1 MRNKIKIILVVVIVG
16 ALFTMFVRSLKAQ
29 TPFQPIQQYKIQSQ
43 GLYSNTQRSIDLY
56 EQALP
61 SVNSM
66 FEYAIYNG
74 SGTLCTREN
83 TGANSP
89 YYSTQNTC

>member
-16 ALFTMFVRSLKAQ
+16 ALFAMFARSLEAQ

-43 GLYSNTQRSIDLY
+43 GLYSNTQRSIALY

-74 SGTLCTREN
+74 SGTLCTRQN
-83 TGANSP
+83 TGTNSP
-89 YYSTQNTC
+89 YYSGNNSC